1 MPARPAAAGV
11 AADRLAVAERALLL
25 AVVAGMVALVLGHR
39 YLPMNDAPS
48 HAANAVIAAGL
59 WHGDPFFAEHY
70 ELQAI
75 PLPYWAVALCMAP
88 LQALFAPL
96 LAFRLLVALYVVLLP
111 LGFLALLRAAGAPEG
126 LGLSTGSTRA
136 ADATHAADATR
147 SADATRA
154 ADARRAGGSAVGT
167 ANRPLAAVAALMA
180 MNWAYFLGE
189 SNFFLGQP
197 LVLFALALFIQLQAQ
212 PLRRGRLLGFCLL
225 AAAVYLCHIYA
236 LTALCGALFAYALQ
250 RTVRRGR
257 PELSPGQWAA
267 AGWAAAL
274 FLLGAYFV
282 LFAHGTDANTGGTW
296 AFDFSPRKAG
306 HLLIDALDSPSSPSR
321 PVMLGFVAALLGILL
336 LPWWRALRQDP
347 RATLAAALHWP
358 LLAPALLLL
367 AVAFLGP
374 VGLLRPDGSLKE
386 GEIAMRLLLCGWLL
400 LLGGVRLSPAR
411 WVRPALLGLI
421 LLFSA
426 FKLHDA
432 YRLHRQA
439 DQTVRAVSSTLLA
452 QIPPRSRLLPLMD
465 LEPAEAVAADFLYHR
480 LGNYVVIERH
490 GYSPHVFAVLGQ
502 HPLRHRY
509 FGDYRQVSQ
518 LQVSEAEWRFYDYV
532 LIQTRHAEPR
542 IPGLREH
549 ADLVAAA
556 GDFRLFRVRPP
567 APAVAPPAPAAS
579 PAPAPAPAPAP
590 SPSPSP

>member
-1 MPARPAAAGV
+1 M
-11 AADRLAVAERALLL
+11 LLGL
-25 AVVAGMVALVLGHR
+25 IAGMVALVLGHR

-48 HAANAVIAAGL
+48 HAANAVIAADL
-59 WHGDPFFAEHY
+59 WRGDPFFAEHY
-70 ELQAI
+70 ELQPI
-75 PLPYWAVALCMAP
+75 PLPYWAVALSLAP
-88 LQALFAPL
+88 LQALLAPL

-111 LGFLALLRAAGAPEG
+111 LAFLALLRAAGTPAEVA
-126 LGLSTGSTRA
+126 STGGGRQAASPGAGPQTASSGAGPQAASPGAGPRA
-136 ADATHAADATR
+136 ASASPQAAG
-147 SADATRA
+147 AD
-154 ADARRAGGSAVGT
+154 
-167 ANRPLAAVAALMA
+167 NRPLAVVAALMA

-189 SNFFLGQP
+189 ANFFLGQP
-197 LVLFALALFIQLQAQ
+197 LVLFALALFIR
-212 PLRRGRLLGFCLL
+212 PGRLRAGRLVGFCLL

-236 LTALCGALFAYALQ
+236 LTALCGALFAFALQ
-250 RTVRRGR
+250 RTLTRGR

-274 FLLGAYFV
+274 FLLGAYYV

-296 AFDFSPRKAG
+296 AFDFSPRKAA
-306 HLLIDALDSPSSPSR
+306 HLLIDPFDSPRSPSR
-321 PVMLGFVAALLGILL
+321 PVMLGFVGALLGILF
-336 LPWWRALRQDP
+336 LPRWKGLRQSP

-400 LLGGVRLSPAR
+400 LLGGVRLAPAP
-411 WVRPALLGLI
+411 WVRPALLALT
-421 LLFSA
+421 LLFGG

-432 YRLHRQA
+432 YRLHQHVDQA
-439 DQTVRAVSSTLLA
+439 VRAVSSTLLA
-452 QIPPRSRLLPLMD
+452 QIPQRSRLLPLMELD
-465 LEPAEAVAADFLYHR
+465 PSEAVAADFLLHR
-480 LGNYVVIERH
+480 IGNYVVIERH

-518 LQVSEAEWRFYDYV
+518 LQVSEPEWRFYDYV
-532 LIQTRHAEPR
+532 LVQTRRREPR

-549 ADLVAAA
+549 ADLVATT
-556 GDFRLFRVRPP
+556 GDFQLFRVHRAAPLA
-567 APAVAPPAPAAS
+567 APAMPTATPTMPLTEHAVPTPTPTVPLTTHAVP
-579 PAPAPAPAPAP
+579 
-590 SPSPSP
+590 